1 MTPIQFFLWQL
12 LGGSRV
18 SGNDLKEFAARQQ
31 QQIAVKERE
40 LKAKQIQ
47 LMEMK
52 RKSPKKPLNPYV
64 KQLTAKADEQGER
77 LTALRHVQDQVDSYK
92 LSNSALGMLNIPY
105 LIIDQVVLTIPQKDL
120 SSNAGTLLL
129 KLRNNKIS
137 YNY

>member
-1 MTPIQFFLWQL
+1 MQYQNDSNIHFFLHQL

-31 QQIAVKERE
+31 QEIAVKERE

-52 RKSPKKPLNPYV
+52 RKSPKKPQNPYV

-77 LTALRHVQDQVDSYK
+77 LTALRHVQDQLDSYK
-92 LSNSALGMLNIPY
+92 LSNSALGMLNIS
-105 LIIDQVVLTIPQKDL
+105 DL
-120 SSNAGTLLL
+120 
-129 KLRNNKIS
+129 
-137 YNY
+137 Y